1 MRLCE
6 GFRDENSVDF
16 CVSRILAKKRLSSI
30 SDTIR
35 PGKNCSSILHQLEPS
50 RKVVRD
56 LSHGMTMGVLQ
67 ALL

>member
-16 CVSRILAKKRLSSI
+16 CVSRILAKKRLLSI
-30 SDTIR
+30 SDMIYL
-35 PGKNCSSILHQLEPS
+35 GINCSSILHQLEPS
-50 RKVVRD
+50 CKVVRD
-56 LSHGMTMGVLQ
+56 LSHGMAMGVLQ